1 MNLIKFSEDE
11 LNRLLL
17 NCKSSDELNTQTAI
31 NKSILD
37 IVKVFSDQHFTGTT
51 ASYCLEILNR
61 LLNYK
66 PLTPLTGA
74 DSEWEDV
81 SQYGSND
88 TCYQNKR
95 YPAVFK
101 DKDGKAYDVES
112 KIFSDDN
119 GHTWYTSKESREY
132 IDFPYEVPD
141 RPKLIISA
149 NHDERFSLEI
159 DIKEIL
165 CDINNLDDLIINEDD
180 NIFDYIS
187 EINIDNFLKNVENKW
202 NVNVRNDMLENGNVY
217 YIWQLVNKILDNM
230 EENR

>member
-66 PLTPLTGA
+66 PLSPLTGA

-119 GHTWYTSKESREY
+119 GHTWYTSKDSREY
-132 IDFPYEVPD
+132 IDFPYDVPD
-141 RPKLIISA
+141 KPKLLITA
-149 NHDERFSLEI
+149 NHEERQAIENEI
-159 DIKEIL
+159 AEIMKS
-165 CDINNLDDLIINEDD
+165 INNIEHLNINENDS
-180 NIFDYIS
+180 IFDYIKP
-187 EINIDNFLKNVENKW
+187 DDVERFIEKVLEKW
-202 NVNVRNDMLENGNVY
+202 DICNEDVIRLSDDEY
-217 YIWQLVNKILDNM
+217 YVWQLVNRIM
-230 EENR
+230 ESKKEN

>member
-95 YPAVFK
+95 
-101 DKDGKAYDVES
+101 
-112 KIFSDDN
+112 
-119 GHTWYTSKESREY
+119 
-132 IDFPYEVPD
+132 
-141 RPKLIISA
+141 
-149 NHDERFSLEI
+149 
-159 DIKEIL
+159 
-165 CDINNLDDLIINEDD
+165 
-180 NIFDYIS
+180 
-187 EINIDNFLKNVENKW
+187 
-202 NVNVRNDMLENGNVY
+202 
-217 YIWQLVNKILDNM
+217 
-230 EENR
+230 

>member
-119 GHTWYTSKESREY
+119 GHTWYTSKDSREY
-132 IDFPYEVPD
+132 IDFPYDVPD
-141 RPKLIISA
+141 KPKLLITA
-149 NHDERFSLEI
+149 NYEERQAIENEI
-159 DIKEIL
+159 AEIMKS
-165 CDINNLDDLIINEDD
+165 INNIEHLNIDENDS
-180 NIFDYIS
+180 IFDYIKP
-187 EINIDNFLKNVENKW
+187 NDVERFIEKVLEKW
-202 NVNVRNDMLENGNVY
+202 DICNEDVIRLSDDEY
-217 YIWQLVNKILDNM
+217 YVWQLVNRIM
-230 EENR
+230 ESKKEN

>member
-17 NCKSSDELNTQTAI
+17 DCKSSDELNTQTAI

-66 PLTPLTGA
+66 PLTPLTG
-74 DSEWEDV
+74 DGSEWEDI
-81 SQYGSND
+81 SQYGASD

-101 DKDGKAYDVES
+101 DRDGKAYDVES

-119 GHTWYTSKESREY
+119 GHTWYTSKDSREY
-132 IDFPYEVPD
+132 IDFPYDVPD
-141 RPKLIISA
+141 KPKLLITA
-149 NHDERFSLEI
+149 NHNERKDIENGIAEIVKSINNIENI
-159 DIKEIL
+159 DIDE
-165 CDINNLDDLIINEDD
+165 ND
-180 NIFDYIS
+180 NIFDYIKPNDV
-187 EINIDNFLKNVENKW
+187 ERFIEKVLKKW
-202 NVNVRNDMLENGNVY
+202 DICNEDVIRLSDDEY
-217 YIWQLVNKILDNM
+217 YVWQLVNRIM
-230 EENR
+230 ESKKEN

>member
-119 GHTWYTSKESREY
+119 GHTWYTSKDSREY
-132 IDFPYEVPD
+132 IDFPYDVPD
-141 RPKLIISA
+141 KPKLLITV
-149 NHDERFSLEI
+149 NHEERQAIENEI
-159 DIKEIL
+159 AEIVKS
-165 CDINNLDDLIINEDD
+165 INNIEHLNIDENDS
-180 NIFDYIS
+180 IFDYIKP
-187 EINIDNFLKNVENKW
+187 NDVERFIEKVLEKW
-202 NVNVRNDMLENGNVY
+202 DICNEDVIRLSDDEY
-217 YIWQLVNKILDNM
+217 YVWQLVNRIM
-230 EENR
+230 ESKKEN

>member
-17 NCKSSDELNTQTAI
+17 SCKSSDELNTQTAI

-81 SQYGSND
+81 SQYGYND

-119 GHTWYTSKESREY
+119 GHTWYTSKDSREY
-132 IDFPYEVPD
+132 IDFPYDVPD
-141 RPKLIISA
+141 KPKLLITA
-149 NHDERFSLEI
+149 NHEERQAIENEI
-159 DIKEIL
+159 AEIMKS
-165 CDINNLDDLIINEDD
+165 INNIEHLNIDENDS
-180 NIFDYIS
+180 IFDYIKP
-187 EINIDNFLKNVENKW
+187 NDVERFIEKVLEKW
-202 NVNVRNDMLENGNVY
+202 NICNEDVIRLSDDEY
-217 YIWQLVNKILDNM
+217 YVWQLVNRIM
-230 EENR
+230 ESKKEN